1 MILILI
7 SRLTAMIARLYPR
20 PNVLMTSLS
29 GTTASASSVITWDR
43 IAVLVFLAPELYFVF
58 LGALDPALAHLL
70 VVFNLCLREL
80 SVLSEDYVEA
90 EA

>member
-1 MILILI
+1 
-7 SRLTAMIARLYPR
+7 MIARLYPR